1 MTAHDTGCVCTHRAT
16 VWFGRK
22 LGCNVSINSTSSHT
36 TLMRTGS
43 LLNCF
48 DLSAGQWQL
57 SMIRSGQLLLVKHDF
72 QNATMTHSKLNSCML
87 VCCRWRIK
95 DQKKK
100 KRSPLSYVFPVCMT
114 TRNHFTGPF
123 CETAGDGTARSL
135 SAGLLLP
142 LHGSASPAALRI
154 VAKRPNFTFPLNP
167 TSVGKSGLREQ
178 LRMCHLLHSFLFL
191 FPSLNPSKCVRYSR
205 LLQNSCGKTTCHT
218 PLFHFRGKKLWKL
231 NLSGPTRSSSQRGG
245 VHRQRTYN
253 KRKSKKSEWAYLG
266 SCRSM
271 SWCCQQVVE
280 SLHLL
285 VSSPLDLLVGIVRQP
300 AWRGSSGGPTP
311 PGPG

>member
-1 MTAHDTGCVCTHRAT
+1 MPTPILIHNNNNHNSAAWIINIELVMCKPEHLKAFRLIA
-16 VWFGRK
+16 K
-22 LGCNVSINSTSSHT
+22 INSSHASDRFHQRFRSSI
-36 TLMRTGS
+36 TGR
-43 LLNCF
+43 NTIN
-48 DLSAGQWQL
+48 DL
-57 SMIRSGQLLLVKHDF
+57 IE
-72 QNATMTHSKLNSCML
+72 SKGKLD
-87 VCCRWRIK
+87 K
-95 DQKKK
+95 KKK

-142 LHGSASPAALRI
+142 LHASASPAALRI

-218 PLFHFRGKKLWKL
+218 PLFHFRGKKL
-231 NLSGPTRSSSQRGG
+231 
-245 VHRQRTYN
+245 
-253 KRKSKKSEWAYLG
+253 
-266 SCRSM
+266 
-271 SWCCQQVVE
+271 
-280 SLHLL
+280 
-285 VSSPLDLLVGIVRQP
+285 
-300 AWRGSSGGPTP
+300 
-311 PGPG
+311 